1 MNTSS
6 TFPFAPHWT
15 AQDLADAVPLR
26 LFELFAFDADA
37 AGAIPGRSA
46 NQPPRRGLRGA
57 YLRNG
62 ELAASFRVRC

>member
-6 TFPFAPHWT
+6 TFPFATHWT
-15 AQDLADAVPLR
+15 AQDLVDAVPLR
-26 LFELFAFDADA
+26 LFELFAFDAGL
-37 AGAIPGRSA
+37 AGAVPGRSA
-46 NQPPRRGLRGA
+46 NQPPRPGLRGA